1 MGYRPELSDILAG
14 MRMPTCL
21 YAGDA
26 DPLCPQANAASRL
39 IPGSVFFSLPGL
51 THPGAFRNCD
61 IVLPRVAD
69 FLGGGSAT
77 GS

>member
-1 MGYRPELSDILAG
+1 LAG

-26 DPLCPQANAASRL
+26 DALYPQTKAVSQL
-39 IPGSVFFSLPGL
+39 IPGAVFISLPGL
-51 THPGAFRNCD
+51 THPGAFQKRD
-61 IVLPRVAD
+61 LVLPRVVD

-77 GS
+77 VS